1 MWKSKIRLQE
11 QILATKRMG
20 HFYRVTL
27 WKISLEYGKRLA
39 WNSWRIP
46 ESTRSWLIF
55 FFPPH
60 NCDVEVDPEEDVD
73 DEDGDEGPRHVG
85 DVASAPLQLQ
95 PDISSKHQANAL
107 KIFELIMH
115 AA

>member
-1 MWKSKIRLQE
+1 MR
-11 QILATKRMG
+11 TKVTASSPSSSTVVSREASNLLETRISYLKVTG
-20 HFYRVTL
+20 IGLRVP
-27 WKISLEYGKRLA
+27 A
-39 WNSWRIP
+39 SW
-46 ESTRSWLIF
+46 WLGF
-55 FFPPH
+55 VFPPH
-60 NCDVEVDPEEDVD
+60 NYDVEVDPEEDVD

-95 PDISSKHQANAL
+95 PDISSEHQANAL